1 MSITLKDQKDQSEPL
16 TLEDLFND
24 YNGDLLTVNPILPL
38 AVGNENW

>member
-16 TLEDLFND
+16 TLEELFED

-38 AVGNENW
+38 PVGKEKW